1 MDSVQGLRLVLT
13 TLAAV
18 AVAAGLL
25 LAEATTASALTAGSR
40 VPWAG
45 EDRYLLG
52 VNYPWY
58 IYGNDFGSNAWGAYG
73 IHSADTFA
81 AVDAD
86 FAEMAAAGVHT
97 VRWWLFAD
105 GRAGVHFDASGLP
118 TGIDHFVYA
127 DLDAALEI
135 TARHHLNLN
144 LVLLDFSWMSDA
156 QMVNGVQQGG
166 HAKVINTAIGQQAL
180 LDNVFVPVFHRYGH
194 HPRVLSWEVMNE
206 PEWAISDDEA
216 VNQHVSEPSTLV
228 NFLSFTR
235 RVADA
240 VHANTASY
248 VTVGGAAMKW
258 AGQWV
263 GQGLDYY
270 QIHYYDWM
278 RSSKS
283 TNLFGATYRSLN
295 LDRPVVV
302 GEFPASSAVSL
313 NQYLDFWL
321 SSGYAGAWVWSFRG
335 RDSVGAPDT
344 EVLTAWAA
352 THAGEM
358 RTISPTPSP
367 PPEAPAGS
375 PAAENP
381 PASGQPTAFP
391 QAAIP
396 GGIPA
401 AHGAQTGGLAVL
413 LLVLIA
419 CPLLASG
426 LIWASGRPGDPAAA
440 KASLAWPPY

>member
-1 MDSVQGLRLVLT
+1 MQGLRLVLT

-58 IYGNDFGSNAWGAYG
+58 HYGNDFGSNAWGAYG
-73 IHSADTFA
+73 VHSADTFA

-86 FAEMAAAGVHT
+86 FGEMAAAGVHT

-105 GRAGVHFDASGLP
+105 GRAGVEFDASGMP
-118 TGIDHFVYA
+118 TGADRFVYA
-127 DLDAALEI
+127 DLDAAVAI
-135 TARHHLNLN
+135 ATRHNVNLN
-144 LVLLDFSWMSDA
+144 LVLLDVSWMFDA
-156 QMVNGVQQGG
+156 EMVNGVQEGG
-166 HAKVINTAIGQQAL
+166 HAQVINTAAGQQAL
-180 LDNVFVPVFHRYGH
+180 LERVFLPVFERYGH
-194 HPRVLSWEVMNE
+194 NAHVLSWEIMNE
-206 PEWAISDDEA
+206 PEWAILDDEA
-216 VNQHVSEPSTLV
+216 VNEHVSEPTTRA

-248 VTVGGAAMKW
+248 TTVGGAAMKW

-270 QIHYYDWM
+270 QVHYYDWM
-278 RSSKS
+278 QASIG
-283 TNLFGATYRSLN
+283 TNLYGATYRSLN

-302 GEFPASSAVSL
+302 GEFPASSGASL
-313 NQYLDFWL
+313 KQYLDVWL

-335 RDSVGAPDT
+335 VDAVGAPDAD
-344 EVLTAWAA
+344 VLKAWAA
-352 THAGEM
+352 AHAVEM
-358 RTISPTPSP
+358 RTLSPAPSS
-367 PPEAPAGS
+367 PPEAPATS
-375 PAAENP
+375 PGFENA
-381 PASGQPTAFP
+381 PAPAQLAPLLQPARP
-391 QAAIP
+391 ALIP
-396 GGIPA
+396 VPEGVPA
-401 AHGAQTGGLAVL
+401 GGLAVL

-419 CPLLASG
+419 CPLAASG
-426 LIWASGRPGDPAAA
+426 VIWASARPGAPAAA
-440 KASLAWPPY
+440 EPSLAWPPY